1 MDKTIRLVLK
11 VKKDLGKYK
20 PGEEIIAVCD
30 ENGVPYSAVLRR
42 YLADAKID
50 NCIEI
55 IGDSREK
62 QPSKLGR
69 KSKSEQKSTQHK
81 ENDK

>member
-1 MDKTIRLVLK
+1 MDKTIRLLLK

-30 ENGVPYSAVLRR
+30 ENGTPFSSVLRR

-50 NCIEI
+50 GCIEVI
-55 IGDSREK
+55 EDSREK
-62 QPSKLGR
+62 QISKPGR
-69 KSKSEQKSTQHK
+69 KSKSEQKPTQQN